1 MKQWLWGFL
10 FLLFYSG
17 CGGQSSSPPLPAQP
31 QPTVLGYVV
40 NTKSNSVMSFG
51 LDERTGTLSAGN
63 TLGTGTLPGS
73 SVVTPDGQFLFVS
86 NAGDGTI
93 SRFYLD
99 GKGGIQSAG
108 SAIPLNNPSAK
119 PWDLAIAPSGKFL
132 YVGTSPNAVEAFRVD
147 TQTGDLEAL
156 ANSPFPVTSQG
167 AILALSHSGQFLYTT
182 WNDTDAISIFSV
194 DTLTGALTPLST
206 GAVHTGF
213 TLKGLAVDPTDKY
226 LFVTTDTSEKLLVYN
241 IQASGNLE
249 ESPSS
254 RLQSGYMTQG
264 PVFAPNGRFVYVAD
278 PFFDN
283 GILAYVLN
291 PVTGAVTPVAS
302 SPFHDGQTPSSVA
315 VSPSSK
321 FLVVSR
327 INPGHLALYSIDPQS
342 GALASISG
350 PGSESGLPTGN
361 SPNDVVLL
369 PRKSSEP

>member
-1 MKQWLWGFL
+1 M
-10 FLLFYSG
+10 
-17 CGGQSSSPPLPAQP
+17 
-31 QPTVLGYVV
+31 
-40 NTKSNSVMSFG
+40 
-51 LDERTGTLSAGN
+51 
-63 TLGTGTLPGS
+63 
-73 SVVTPDGQFLFVS
+73 S
-86 NAGDGTI
+86 NAADGTI
-93 SRFYLD
+93 SRFHLD

-108 SAIPLNNPSAK
+108 SAIPLTNPSAK

-132 YVGTSPNAVEAFRVD
+132 YVGTSPSAVEAFRVD
-147 TQTGDLEAL
+147 TQTGDLESL
-156 ANSPFPVTSQG
+156 ADSPFPVTSQG
-167 AILALSHSGQFLYTT
+167 AILALTHSGQFLYTT
-182 WNDTDAISIFSV
+182 WNDTDAISISSV
-194 DTLTGALTPLST
+194 DTLTAALTPLST

-226 LFVTTDTSEKLLVYN
+226 LFATTDTSEKLLVYN
-241 IQASGNLE
+241 IQASGSLE

-291 PVTGAVTPVAS
+291 PVTGAVTPVAG

-327 INPGHLALYSIDPQS
+327 INPGHLALYSIDS
-342 GALASISG
+342 AKWRIGI
-350 PGSESGLPTGN
+350 
-361 SPNDVVLL
+361 DFR
-369 PRKSSEP
+369 PRF